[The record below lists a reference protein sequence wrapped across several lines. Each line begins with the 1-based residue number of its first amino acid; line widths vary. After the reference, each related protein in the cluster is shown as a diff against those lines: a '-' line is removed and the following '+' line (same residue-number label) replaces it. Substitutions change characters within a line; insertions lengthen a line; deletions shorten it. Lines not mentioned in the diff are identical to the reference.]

1 MKLIGRLLLYV
12 LIACVVVIFGFYFLL
27 QTRWGA
33 DHVSNW
39 VSENSGYHLT
49 FDVMDHRFSAPSH
62 LLLENV
68 TFGRDGQPA
77 TLVAKTV
84 DIGLSIR
91 QLTAPLHVDTI
102 LLQDGTLN
110 IQCKPPLSRLR
121 PTACNFAIWR
131 SIVPAANGG

>member
-33 DHVSNW
+33 DHVSNR

-77 TLVAKTV
+77 PLVAKQR
-84 DIGLSIR
+84 LSPHIR
-91 QLTAPLHVDTI
+91 R
-102 LLQDGTLN
+102 DG
-110 IQCKPPLSRLR
+110 SSFFR
-121 PTACNFAIWR
+121 PIPSFTGECDLW
-131 SIVPAANGG
+131 S

>member
-12 LIACVVVIFGFYFLL
+12 LIACLVVIFGFYFLL

-91 QLTAPLHVDTI
+91 QLTA
-102 LLQDGTLN
+102 
-110 IQCKPPLSRLR
+110 
-121 PTACNFAIWR
+121 
-131 SIVPAANGG
+131 